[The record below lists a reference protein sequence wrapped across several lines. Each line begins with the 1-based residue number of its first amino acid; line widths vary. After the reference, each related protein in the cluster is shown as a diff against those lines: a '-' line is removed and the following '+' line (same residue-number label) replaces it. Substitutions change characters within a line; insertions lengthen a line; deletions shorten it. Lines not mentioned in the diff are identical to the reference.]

1 MNKNHNS
8 DIILYTYPDIFM
20 VYLLNMLL
28 FVDVDENNNI
38 ISLKKHER
46 SECDYIISFPL
57 RVRLN
62 LDLMYLYDILL
73 FVNPFENIKT

>member
-1 MNKNHNS
+1 
-8 DIILYTYPDIFM
+8 M

-38 ISLKKHER
+38 ISLKKRER

-62 LDLMYLYDILL
+62 LDLIYLYDILL

>member
-1 MNKNHNS
+1 
-8 DIILYTYPDIFM
+8 M

-46 SECDYIISFPL
+46 SECDYIISLPL

-62 LDLMYLYDILL
+62 LDLIYICMIYYCL
-73 FVNPFENIKT
+73 